1 MDRKS
6 IIYNIIEDNGV
17 ELSDKTIMKEIDSIQ
32 YISIV
37 VEIEQ
42 TFSTVLPDHLL
53 SIGDFNNID
62 QFVSAVIDVLE
73 NDASQHMRNND

>member
-6 IIYNIIEDNGV
+6 IIYKIIEDNGV

-53 SIGDFNNID
+53 SIGDFNNIE
-62 QFVSAVIDVLE
+62 QFVGAVIDVLE